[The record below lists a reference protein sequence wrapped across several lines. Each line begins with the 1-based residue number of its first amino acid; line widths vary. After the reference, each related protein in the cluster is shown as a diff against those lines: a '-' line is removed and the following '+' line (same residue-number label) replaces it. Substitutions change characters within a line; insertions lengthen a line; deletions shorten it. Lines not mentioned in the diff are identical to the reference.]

1 MFYYPYVLRRHSGC
15 FSTIWLAATKGV
27 KVTRREVLKVNI
39 GRTCED
45 IMDYVTVKVSP
56 LHPSLPRPRF
66 SLYLSSQ
73 LQYGVVLVYHRQCVF
88 LLEETQQ
95 TIEKLL
101 RTERHFH
108 IDMQEPDRLALN
120 YPNALTLL
128 EEAEGAL
135 EPFFGVMGVELPRPC
150 ELTWPWQFLEAPT
163 PQCPPV
169 TTPKMSQPEAVGLAA
184 SPECITLKEEELVAI
199 PVADFGGAELPEATA
214 QEIDMLLE
222 QRDPFVEDE
231 KRTGKT
237 HILFKDSTSMVVYW
251 HLECAITLKTPSA
264 PKSRVESV
272 VKDGGW
278 RSDEETGRPVEV
290 AMETTPPPMTLPTTT
305 ETSEVDRV
313 IERVAEQ
320 DLEQPFTQPKAPVHR
335 RSRRRLIF
343 ADQHIQISQDEMQ
356 ERVQNTTVNTQSL
369 ANAHCGVPP
378 TRGFSAAG
386 MFSAPCCL
394 LIHPRLQSLW
404 QQGAVVLPILH
415 ADASNGEEEEE
426 VGSEPRVERSVEEKE
441 IARRAR
447 ESSLKEIPRES
458 SESGF
463 TLSEASAAS
472 EVLLDVS
479 KEDKPQD
486 LILPTRWSPSE
497 DTRFHMEAILEEPGV
512 DLPEREPES
521 DMKDLTSES
530 LLRYHMLYGKVTF
543 ESVLPPEA
551 DRRTAAHMFYNLLE
565 VICLREITVYQAE
578 PYEPIIIRPGPLHA
592 DT

>member
-163 PQCPPV
+163 PQ
-169 TTPKMSQPEAVGLAA
+169 SVGLAA

-231 KRTGKT
+231 KRT
-237 HILFKDSTSMVVYW
+237 
-251 HLECAITLKTPSA
+251 
-264 PKSRVESV
+264 VESV

-320 DLEQPFTQPKAPVHR
+320 DLE

-369 ANAHCGVPP
+369 VCFFPP
-378 TRGFSAAG
+378 LRFTKYSQSIAG
-386 MFSAPCCL
+386 RPHVHFCTLHL

-447 ESSLKEIPRES
+447 ESSLKEVNGS
-458 SESGF
+458 
-463 TLSEASAAS
+463 AS

-530 LLRYHMLYGKVTF
+530 LLRYVFDVGCVTF

-551 DRRTAAHMFYNLLE
+551 DRRTAAHMFYNLLGM
-565 VICLREITVYQAE
+565 LKLHEIS
-578 PYEPIIIRPGPLHA
+578 
-592 DT
+592 